1 MNLLKK
7 NIIGAFFL
15 LLAGLTFFS
24 CQNIFAPKIDT
35 TNTTNII
42 TDQKTIDGLF
52 QNFRYAY
59 SFKDTTVYSQLLS
72 DDFVFTYRDYS
83 SGYDVSWDKYTEMR
97 TTSGLFQNTQKLEII
112 WNNIVYQDG
121 DSLNTNVRR
130 SLNLTITFNPN
141 NVERLNGFAD
151 MNLVRESTDAKW
163 KIKKWRDESF

>member
-1 MNLLKK
+1 MGIALS
-7 NIIGAFFL
+7 
-15 LLAGLTFFS
+15 S
-24 CQNIFAPKIDT
+24 CENIFAPKIDT
-35 TNTTNII
+35 TSTTNII
-42 TDQKTIDGLF
+42 TDQKTIEGLY

-59 SFKDTTVYSQLLS
+59 TFKDTTVYSGLLT
-72 DDFVFTYRDYS
+72 DDFVFTYRDYNL
-83 SGYDVSWDKYTEMR
+83 GYDVSWDKYTEMR

-151 MNLVRESTDAKW
+151 MNLVRETSDSKW

>member
-1 MNLLKK
+1 MNSKIK
-7 NIIGAFFL
+7 NITLAIL
-15 LLAGLTFFS
+15 LLTAGFAISS

-42 TDQKTIDGLF
+42 TDQKTIEGLY

-59 SFKDTTVYSQLLS
+59 TFKDTAVYSGLPA
-72 DDFVFTYRDYS
+72 DDFVFTYRDYV
-83 SGYDVSWDKYTEMR
+83 SGFDVSWDKFTEMR

-151 MNLVRESTDAKW
+151 MNLVRETSDSKW

>member
-1 MNLLKK
+1 MKLNKK
-7 NIIGAFFL
+7 NIVIGFFFIT
-15 LLAGLTFFS
+15 AGLAISS

-42 TDQKTIDGLF
+42 TDQKTIEGLY

-59 SFKDTTVYSQLLS
+59 TFKDTTVYSGLLS
-72 DDFVFTYRDYS
+72 DDFVFTYRDYV
-83 SGYDVSWDKYTEMR
+83 SGFDVSWDKFTEMR
-97 TTSGLFQNTQKLEII
+97 TTNGLFQNTQKLEII

-121 DSLNTNVRR
+121 DTLNTNVRR

-151 MNLVRESTDAKW
+151 MNLVRETSDSKW

>member
-1 MNLLKK
+1 MKFYKK
-7 NIIGAFFL
+7 NIAVGLFL
-15 LLAGLTFFS
+15 LIAGTMFLS

-42 TDQKTIDGLF
+42 TDQKTIEGLY

-59 SFKDTTVYSQLLS
+59 TFKDTTVYSGLLS

-83 SGYDVSWDKYTEMR
+83 SGFDVSWDKYTEMR
-97 TTSGLFQNTQKLEII
+97 TTNGLFQNTQKLEII

-151 MNLVRESTDAKW
+151 MNLVRETPESKW

>member
-1 MNLLKK
+1 LKINFR
-7 NIIGAFFL
+7 NIILGFFL
-15 LLAGLTFFS
+15 LLTGSVVSS
-24 CQNIFAPKIDT
+24 CTNIFAPKIDT

-42 TDQKTIDGLF
+42 TDQKTIEGLY

-59 SFKDTTVYSQLLS
+59 TFKDTTVYSGLLA
-72 DDFVFTYRDYS
+72 DDFVFTYRDYV
-83 SGYDVSWDKYTEMR
+83 SGFDVSWDKFTEMR
-97 TTSGLFQNTQKLEII
+97 TTNGLFQNTQKLEII

-151 MNLVRESTDAKW
+151 MNLVRETADSKW

>member
-1 MNLLKK
+1 MNSKIK
-7 NIIGAFFL
+7 NITLGIL
-15 LLAGLTFFS
+15 LVAAGFVISS

-42 TDQKTIDGLF
+42 TDQKTIEGLY

-59 SFKDTTVYSQLLS
+59 TFKDTAVYSGLLA
-72 DDFVFTYRDYS
+72 DDFVFTYRDYV
-83 SGYDVSWDKYTEMR
+83 SGFDVSWDKFTEMR

-151 MNLVRESTDAKW
+151 MNLVRETSDSKW